1 MIQQTS
7 SEVLFLHVNDHQLC
21 VFYPAAEGESHRF
34 VNLKSK
40 LFIITLNFQKE
51 EYCQWGDWD
60 LSCQKYSQ
68 TDCNVQYVLILPT
81 NLRLHLPWPQC
92 CCEGKP
98 PFLATWPLN
107 RGHAWSHS
115 SLCLEPSGPQWPRRC
130 DEYRSRSRSGNLKNR
145 RRKTI
150 ISKIR
155 LQF

>member
-1 MIQQTS
+1 MWMTTSYVSSTQQLKGKVTGLWIWSQSYLSLLWTS
-7 SEVLFLHVNDHQLC
+7 KKGSTVSEGTGTCPVKNTH
-21 VFYPAAEGESHRF
+21 
-34 VNLKSK
+34 K
-40 LFIITLNFQKE
+40 
-51 EYCQWGDWD
+51 
-60 LSCQKYSQ
+60 Q
-68 TDCNVQYVLILPT
+68 TGVRGGCNVQYVLILPT
-81 NLRLHLPWPQC
+81 NLRLHLPWLQG